1 MPLSE
6 PVSYP
11 SFDAQAARYDRR
23 TGLPSGVAAAV
34 ATAVAEVAAL
44 EPGDLVVELGAGT
57 GQIGVR
63 LARPPARYAG
73 FDLSLGML
81 AVFRDRL
88 GRLRA
93 PGGGAGDRPPLVL
106 QADGAARWPF
116 PDGSARAVYA
126 SRAVHHLD
134 PEHAAAEAARLAHPS
149 GAVLLIGR
157 VRRDPEAMRS
167 ALQREMRRR
176 LAASGVAARDPGRR
190 QERLLAACCER
201 GAELIETR
209 IVSTWR
215 VASTARRSLT
225 AWAGKPGLAGT
236 DPPPEV
242 KSLVLEE
249 LAAWAAD
256 ALGGLDRVHE
266 CDESYALEGIRFPRS
281 L

>member
-88 GRLRA
+88 GRLGA

-167 ALQREMRRR
+167 ALQREMRQR
-176 LAASGVAARDPGRR
+176 
-190 QERLLAACCER
+190 LAACCER